1 MRSRRGG
8 RTSCWL
14 LTSSRKATRREKK
27 KFLFLLT
34 IKLQRLVELLMTRG
48 HCCWNIHSPPGF
60 LPILL
65 PVPTIPSF
73 VSRAIKPSRLPK
85 KGLQHGEKI
94 VRRGS
99 NRIFVRDTMLR
110 YSWPTLFPL
119 CELSMRNHYQLP
131 RVTHAA
137 CVYTFRRCGE
147 KKTRDR
153 VNSIQRSMDEKRE
166 LTKDKYGEKRV

>member
-1 MRSRRGG
+1 
-8 RTSCWL
+8 
-14 LTSSRKATRREKK
+14 
-27 KFLFLLT
+27 
-34 IKLQRLVELLMTRG
+34 MTRG

-147 KKTRDR
+147 KKARDR
-153 VNSIQRSMDEKRE
+153 VNSIQKSMDEKRE